1 MSRRGHRARLAT
13 VGLLAALLI
22 AALPQGRPRGDLVGH
37 GGIVRALAVSPDG
50 STVLTGSFDYAA
62 GLWDLKTQSL
72 LARLTG
78 HDGPVNAVI
87 FLGTGT
93 RAATGGDD
101 GVTLIWDL
109 STRRVRHRLTGSQ
122 AKVVALAGSP
132 AGELIATASWDDS
145 VRIYD
150 VATGGE
156 RQRLTLPAAANALAF
171 GDDGQTLFTGDKAGR
186 LRAWSLATGQQIA
199 DLGGHDLPITHLVR
213 SPDGRHLVSAGIDGT
228 IRVWQ
233 VANGRQ
239 TAVLRDEGG
248 PILAISLLAD
258 GRHAVSAGRDG
269 EIRLWALASG
279 TLVHRCP
286 THGQPVW
293 ALAHGG
299 SGSLVLAAGRD
310 GTVRV
315 WDMAN
320 CTAIGAPGAL
330 QAEAQPWLTSSHP
343 GARTYRACAPCHA
356 LDINGPQRAGP
367 HFAGLFGRRAGA
379 VTGYAYSPAL
389 RNAPVTWDAASL
401 TRLLEQG
408 PERFLPGTRMPLQRV
423 PDAVEREAL
432 VDYLR
437 ILTSSADATNPGD

>member
-1 MSRRGHRARLAT
+1 MSRRGYPARLAAAS
-13 VGLLAALLI
+13 VLAVLLI
-22 AALPQGRPRGDLVGH
+22 AAPPQSRPRGDLVGH
-37 GGIVRALAVSPDG
+37 GGMVRALAVSADG
-50 STVLTGSFDYAA
+50 TTALTGSFDYVV

-72 LARLTG
+72 MARLTG

-93 RAATGGDD
+93 LAATAGDD
-101 GVTLIWDL
+101 GVVLIWDL
-109 STRRVRHRLTGSQ
+109 PTRRVRHRLTGAQ

-132 AGELIATASWDDS
+132 AGELIAAASWDDT

-150 VATGGE
+150 VVTGGE

-213 SPDGRHLVSAGIDGT
+213 SADGRYLLSAGIDGT
-228 IRVWQ
+228 IRIWQ
-233 VANGRQ
+233 VANGQQ
-239 TAVLRDEGG
+239 TAVLRDERG

-269 EIRLWALASG
+269 EIRLWSVAGG
-279 TLVHRCP
+279 TLVHSCP
-286 THGQPVW
+286 TQGPPIW

-299 SGSLVLAAGRD
+299 SGSLVLAAGGD
-310 GTVRV
+310 GAVRV
-315 WDMAN
+315 WDIAS
-320 CTAIGAPGAL
+320 CTAIGAPGPL
-330 QAEAQPWLTSSHP
+330 LAEAQPWLTSSHP

-356 LDINGPQRAGP
+356 LNIQGPQRAGP

-379 VTGYAYSPAL
+379 VAGYAYSPAL

-401 TRLLEQG
+401 TQLLEQG

-437 ILTSSADATNPGD
+437 ILTGSAASTDAD